1 MSWTL
6 GPSEG
11 VPDPDPD
18 PAPDPEPGPDD
29 RDWVAMSRRVAAT
42 AEAKSASRSTVS
54 GRTER
59 ISAMP
64 WHNGHSLQATGV
76 PSLTPPQALQTGGA
90 PGSGSPVGAPTGDAG
105 S

>member
-1 MSWTL
+1 MSWTM

-11 VPDPDPD
+11 VPDPDP
-18 PAPDPEPGPDD
+18 APGPDD

-59 ISAMP
+59 ISAI
-64 WHNGHSLQATGV
+64 
-76 PSLTPPQALQTGGA
+76 ALAQRTQLAGDRGA
-90 PGSGSPVGAPTGDAG
+90 VVDTPTGAADRWCARI
-105 S
+105 